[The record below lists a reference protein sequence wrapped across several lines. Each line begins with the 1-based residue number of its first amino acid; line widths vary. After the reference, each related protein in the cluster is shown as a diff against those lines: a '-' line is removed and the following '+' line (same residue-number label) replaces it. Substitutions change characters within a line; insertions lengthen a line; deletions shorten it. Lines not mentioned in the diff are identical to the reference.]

1 MSTYVERKDEFRKFR
16 AELDKNMDTYQQG
29 INAARAE
36 LDKATAAYK
45 AREKE
50 LTAAYKKR
58 DAELNDLLKNI
69 KQTTDSQMLD
79 DIIKDLNREEDIER
93 NILRELEEQGDFIT
107 PNQSAFDKYSPAEL
121 FQAISNL
128 INKGIL
134 RKRDCEGTAYE
145 YAR

>member
-1 MSTYVERKDEFRKFR
+1 MSTYAERKDEFRKFR

-45 AREKE
+45 Q
-50 LTAAYKKR
+50 R
-58 DAELNDLLKNI
+58 DAELNDLLRNI
-69 KQTTDSQMLD
+69 KQTTDSKMLD

-93 NILRELEEQGDFIT
+93 DILRELEEQGDFIT